1 MADGSRP
8 RAVSG
13 EIMTDPPADAPDR
26 PAREGAGAGDV
37 IEAEYISL
45 PPERPPSE
53 PQRAESDA
61 HEAPVSIGSAAPPLG
76 GMEMLRRKA
85 AAAPPQKVARGGPLF
100 WTLGIGLAAAAF
112 WVSGGHVLVRNAS
125 IIGIETPRS
134 ALRISG
140 VTSRVDASGARPVLF
155 IDGEAAN
162 DGTATEHLPPL
173 DIAVAGNDGLV
184 TYYRLGTAGRP
195 MAPGE
200 TFAFS
205 SRLDV
210 PKNGVKTVSVTFA
223 E

>member
-1 MADGSRP
+1 MADEVKP

-13 EIMTDPPADAPDR
+13 EIMTDAPDAPEASPGHPPHD
-26 PAREGAGAGDV
+26 GDV
-37 IEAEYISL
+37 IDAEYMSL
-45 PPERPPSE
+45 PPERPPAGL
-53 PQRAESDA
+53 RGAESA
-61 HEAPVSIGSAAPPLG
+61 ARESPAFIGSAAAPAG
-76 GMEMLRRKA
+76 SMEMLRRQDA
-85 AAAPPQKVARGGPLF
+85 DAAPRRLARGGPLF
-100 WTLGIGLAAAAF
+100 WIVGIGLAAAAF
-112 WVSGGHVLVRNAS
+112 WVSGGHVLLRGVPF
-125 IIGIETPRS
+125 IGSEISRS

-140 VTSRVDASGARPVLF
+140 VTSRVDVSGARPVLF

-162 DGTATEHLPPL
+162 DGDVTEHLPPL

-184 TYYRLGTAGRP
+184 THYRLGTAGRP
-195 MAPGE
+195 LAPGE

>member
-1 MADGSRP
+1 MADEVKP

-13 EIMTDPPADAPDR
+13 EIMTDAPDAPDAPPGRR
-26 PAREGAGAGDV
+26 PDGGDF
-37 IEAEYISL
+37 IDAEYISL
-45 PPERPPSE
+45 PPEQRPAGLG
-53 PQRAESDA
+53 RAESA
-61 HEAPVSIGSAAPPLG
+61 ARESPAVIGSAAAPAG
-76 GMEMLRRKA
+76 SMEMLRRKDA
-85 AAAPPQKVARGGPLF
+85 AAAPQRPARGGPLF
-100 WTLGIGLAAAAF
+100 WIMGIGLAAAAF
-112 WVSGGHVLVRNAS
+112 WVSGGHVLVRNVPFIGTEAS
-125 IIGIETPRS
+125 RS

-140 VTSRVDASGARPVLF
+140 VTSRVDVSGARPVLF

-162 DGTATEHLPPL
+162 DGDVTEHLPPL

-184 TYYRLGTAGRP
+184 THYRLGTAGRP
-195 MAPGE
+195 LAPGE